1 MLRVAVI
8 ALLVALVWPALA
20 WAPPREANLIA
31 RVVFSAQPKAGEV
44 LVVTASV
51 QNRGPDSVLDGT
63 LVTTLPD
70 GLTMVAAHPTQGRC
84 TGTTTVTCAF
94 GLLGRF
100 NQAFDHVASVRLLV
114 RSERAATFTVGAT
127 ASAPTSIETIPDNN
141 TVERPVVVGAYDGVR
156 PHGRVLAKL
165 VSATLRKAVVR
176 VTGLGPDPAQRV
188 VVNGKAIG
196 SLAPG
201 VEHTTTIR
209 FARPRRR
216 YSISVEYPGGAADFA
231 VRL

>member
-1 MLRVAVI
+1 MLRAASI
-8 ALLVALVWPALA
+8 ALLAALLWPGLA
-20 WAPPREANLIA
+20 WAPPREANLVA
-31 RVVFSAQPKAGEV
+31 RVVFSPQPKAGEV

-51 QNRGPDSVLDGT
+51 QNKGPDSVLDGT
-63 LVTTLPD
+63 VVTTLPD
-70 GLTMVAAHPTQGRC
+70 GLTLVAAHPTQGHC
-84 TGTTTVTCAF
+84 SGTTAVTCAF

-100 NQAFDHVASVRLLV
+100 NQAFDYVASVRLLV
-114 RSERAATFTVGAT
+114 RAEHAGTFTVGAT
-127 ASAPTSIETIPDNN
+127 ASAPTATETIPDNN
-141 TVERPVVVGAYDGVR
+141 TVERPVTVGAYDGAR

-188 VVNGKAIG
+188 AVNGKTIG

-209 FARPRRR
+209 FATPRHR
-216 YSISVEYPGGAADFA
+216 YSIHVEYPGGGADFD

>member
-1 MLRVAVI
+1 VLRAASI
-8 ALLVALVWPALA
+8 ALLAALLWPGLA
-20 WAPPREANLIA
+20 WAPPREANLVA
-31 RVVFSAQPKAGEV
+31 RVGFSAQPKAGEV

-51 QNRGPDSVLDGT
+51 QNKGPDSVLDGT

-70 GLTMVAAHPTQGRC
+70 GLTLVAAHPPQGRC
-84 TGTTTVTCAF
+84 TGVTTVSCSF

-100 NQAFDHVASVRLLV
+100 NQAFDQVASVRLLV
-114 RSERAATFTVGAT
+114 RAEHAGTFTVGAA
-127 ASAPTSIETIPDNN
+127 ASAPTATETIPDNN
-141 TVERPVVVGAYDGVR
+141 TVERPVTVRVYDGTR

-188 VVNGKAIG
+188 VVNGTAIG

-209 FARPRRR
+209 FAKPRHR
-216 YSISVEYPGGAADFA
+216 YSISVEYPGGAADFD

>member
-1 MLRVAVI
+1 VLRAVSL
-8 ALLVALVWPALA
+8 ALLAALAWPALA

-44 LVVTASV
+44 VVVTASV

-63 LVTTLPD
+63 LVTTLPE
-70 GLTMVAAHPTQGRC
+70 GLTLVAAHPTQGRC
-84 TGTTTVTCAF
+84 TGTGTVTCAF

-114 RSERAATFTVGAT
+114 RAERAGTFAVRAE
-127 ASAPTSIETIPDNN
+127 ASAPTAIETIPDNN
-141 TVERPVVVGAYDGVR
+141 SVERSVVVATYDGVR
-156 PHGRVLAKL
+156 PHGRVLVKL
-165 VSATLRKAVVR
+165 VSATTRKAVVR
-176 VTGLGPDPAQRV
+176 VTGLGPDPVQRV
-188 VVNGKAIG
+188 TVNGKTIG

-201 VEHTTTIR
+201 AEHTTTIR
-209 FARPRRR
+209 FAKPRHR
-216 YSISVEYPGGAADFA
+216 YLISVEYPGGAADLA

>member
-1 MLRVAVI
+1 VLRAASI
-8 ALLVALVWPALA
+8 ALLAALLWPGLA
-20 WAPPREANLIA
+20 WAPPREANLVA
-31 RVVFSAQPKAGEV
+31 RVVFSPQPKAGEV

-51 QNRGPDSVLDGT
+51 QNKGPDSVLDGT

-70 GLTMVAAHPTQGRC
+70 GLTLVAAHPTQGRC
-84 TGTTTVTCAF
+84 TGATSVSCVF

-114 RSERAATFTVGAT
+114 RAEHAGTFPVRAD
-127 ASAPTSIETIPDNN
+127 ASAPTAIETIPDNN
-141 TVERPVVVGAYDGVR
+141 SIERSVAVGAYDGAR

-165 VSATLRKAVVR
+165 VSATTRKAVVR
-176 VTGLGPDPAQRV
+176 VTGLGPDSVQRV
-188 VVNGKAIG
+188 TVNGKAIG

-201 VEHTTTIR
+201 AEHTTTIR
-209 FARPRRR
+209 FAKPRRR
-216 YSISVEYPGGAADFA
+216 YVIIVEYPGGAADFA

>member
-1 MLRVAVI
+1 MLRAASI
-8 ALLVALVWPALA
+8 ALLAALLWPGLA
-20 WAPPREANLIA
+20 WAPPREANLVA

-51 QNRGPDSVLDGT
+51 QNKGPDSVLDGT
-63 LVTTLPD
+63 LVTRLPD
-70 GLTMVAAHPTQGRC
+70 GLTLVAAHPTQGRC
-84 TGTTTVTCAF
+84 TGATTVSCSF

-114 RSERAATFTVGAT
+114 RAEQAGAFTVGAT
-127 ASAPTSIETIPDNN
+127 ASAPTATETIPDNN
-141 TVERPVVVGAYDGVR
+141 TVERPVTVGAYDRAR

-165 VSATLRKAVVR
+165 VSATTRKAVVR
-176 VTGLGPDPAQRV
+176 VTGLGPDPAQPV
-188 VVNGKAIG
+188 VINGKAIG

-209 FARPRRR
+209 FAKPRHR
-216 YSISVEYPGGAADFA
+216 YSISVEYPGGAADFN

>member
-1 MLRVAVI
+1 VLRAASI
-8 ALLVALVWPALA
+8 ALLAALLWPGLA
-20 WAPPREANLIA
+20 WAPPREANLVA

-44 LVVTASV
+44 LVVTGSV
-51 QNRGPDSVLDGT
+51 QNKGPDSVLDGT

-70 GLTMVAAHPTQGRC
+70 GLTLVAAHPTQGRC

-114 RSERAATFTVGAT
+114 RAERAATFTVAAT
-127 ASAPTSIETIPDNN
+127 ASAPTAIETIPDDN
-141 TVERPVVVGAYDGVR
+141 TVERPAAVGPYDAAR

-165 VSATLRKAVVR
+165 VAATPRKAVVR

-188 VVNGKAIG
+188 VVNGKTIG

-201 VEHTTTIR
+201 VEHLTTIR
-209 FARPRRR
+209 FAKPRRR
-216 YSISVEYPGGAADFA
+216 YSISVAYPGGATDLD

>member
-1 MLRVAVI
+1 VLRAALT
-8 ALLVALVWPALA
+8 ALLVALLWPALA
-20 WAPPREANLIA
+20 WAPPREANLVA

-44 LVVTASV
+44 LVATASV
-51 QNRGPDSVLDGT
+51 QNKGPDSVLDGA
-63 LVTTLPD
+63 LVATLPE
-70 GLTMVAAHPTQGRC
+70 GLTLVAAHPTQGRC
-84 TGTTTVTCAF
+84 AGTTTVTCAF

-100 NQAFDHVASVRLLV
+100 NQALDHVASVRLLV
-114 RSERAATFTVGAT
+114 RAERTGAFTLGVS

-141 TVERPVVVGAYDGVR
+141 TVERSVVVGAYGGVR

-165 VSATLRKAVVR
+165 VSATARKAVVR

-209 FARPRRR
+209 FAKPRHR
-216 YSISVEYPGGAADFA
+216 YSISVLYEGGSAAFA
-231 VRL
+231 VSL

>member
-1 MLRVAVI
+1 VLRAALIAVLF
-8 ALLVALVWPALA
+8 ALMWPALA
-20 WAPPREANLIA
+20 WAPPREANLVA
-31 RVVFSAQPKAGEV
+31 RVAFSAQPKAGEV

-70 GLTMVAAHPTQGRC
+70 GLTLVAAHPTQGRC
-84 TGTTTVTCAF
+84 AGATTVSCSF

-114 RSERAATFTVGAT
+114 RAERPGAFSVGAT
-127 ASAPTSIETIPDNN
+127 ASAPTATETIPDNN
-141 TVERPVVVGAYDGVR
+141 TVERPVVVGAYHGVR
-156 PHGRVLAKL
+156 PQGRVLAKL
-165 VSATLRKAVVR
+165 VSATPRTAVVR

-188 VVNGKAIG
+188 VVNGTTIG

-209 FARPRRR
+209 FAKARRQ
-216 YSISVEYPGGAADFA
+216 YTVTIATATA
-231 VRL
+231 TVRLDVRL